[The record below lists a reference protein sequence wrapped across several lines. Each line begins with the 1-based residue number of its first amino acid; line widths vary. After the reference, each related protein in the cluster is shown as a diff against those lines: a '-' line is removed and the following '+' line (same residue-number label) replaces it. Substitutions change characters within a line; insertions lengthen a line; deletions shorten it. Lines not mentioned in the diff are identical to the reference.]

1 MDLTIRRVD
10 GDTIRQQLEEFAEL
24 LRDGIDGG
32 ASMSFIAPLDLD
44 FARSYWTKIAT
55 QADDQSR
62 IVLAAFD
69 GERVVG
75 SVQLSLDMPP
85 NQPHRVD
92 LQKMLVHS
100 SARRQ
105 GIGAQI
111 LAAADEVVRA
121 SGRTLIVLDT
131 ARGSDA
137 ERLYERCGYQRVGVI
152 PNFSLNYDGSGMIDT
167 VYFYKEL

>member
-1 MDLTIRRVD
+1 MNLPIRPVD
-10 GDTIRQQLEEFAEL
+10 GDTIRQHLEEFTEL

-44 FARSYWTKIAT
+44 FARGYWLKIANQVGT
-55 QADDQSR
+55 RER

-75 SVQLSLDMPP
+75 SVQLSFDMPP

-100 SARRQ
+100 SMRRR
-105 GIGAQI
+105 GLGAQI
-111 LAAADEVVRA
+111 LAAADEAVRE